1 MHSLGNVSGVDYT
14 QWASSRD
21 QVSCGLL
28 ALCFLMGITGNI
40 AVVAVILQHF
50 KKDNFTIHLMLNL
63 AASDILC
70 LLPLPVFMH
79 ALLHKWNFGSGLC
92 KALSFVIYTSLYTGL
107 LTVTLMSVQRYL
119 VVLYPHSW
127 AKLGRTGERVL
138 LFSLWVLAAVL
149 SSPAVTTNDVIKDGG
164 KLKCWRIS
172 MSDGRR
178 AAVVLCETLLG
189 FVIPFFILVTSY
201 CCLHKK
207 VNQTAFFSN
216 QRLTRLVTL
225 IVVTFFILWIPVNI
239 LNLMDI
245 FAISI
250 KSANLGIYEQLYSLR
265 RSSEEVVKSLT
276 FINSSV
282 NPFLYA
288 FSSRSLRQNTEQ
300 PERNAGTQ
308 ISSVLG
314 NN

>member
-1 MHSLGNVSGVDYT
+1 MAAVSNVSGSNLT
-14 QWASSRD
+14 QWTSSRD

-28 ALCFLMGITGNI
+28 ALCFLMGVSGNI

-50 KKDNFTIHLMLNL
+50 KKDNFTVYLMLNL

-79 ALLHKWNFGSGLC
+79 SLLNEWSFGSGLC
-92 KALSFVIYTSLYTGL
+92 KALSFVIYASLYTGL

-119 VVLYPHSW
+119 AVLYPHSW
-127 AKLGRTGERVL
+127 AKLGRMGERVL
-138 LFSLWVLAAVL
+138 LFSIWVLAAVL
-149 SSPAVTTNDVIKDGG
+149 SSPAVATNDVIEDGG

-172 MSDGRR
+172 MSDEKR
-178 AAVVLCETLLG
+178 AAVVLCETVLG
-189 FVIPFFILVTSY
+189 FVIPFSILVTSY

-207 VNQTAFFSN
+207 VNQKAFFSN

-225 IVVTFFILWIPVNI
+225 IVVTFFILWIPVHI
-239 LNLMDI
+239 LNLIDI
-245 FAISI
+245 FAILI
-250 KSANLGIYEQLYSLR
+250 KSANLAIYEQLSSLR
-265 RSSEEVVKSLT
+265 RSSEEIVKSLT

-288 FSSRSLRQNTEQ
+288 FASRRLRQNIEQ
-300 PERNAGTQ
+300 PERYTGSQ
-308 ISSVLG
+308 ISSP
-314 NN
+314 